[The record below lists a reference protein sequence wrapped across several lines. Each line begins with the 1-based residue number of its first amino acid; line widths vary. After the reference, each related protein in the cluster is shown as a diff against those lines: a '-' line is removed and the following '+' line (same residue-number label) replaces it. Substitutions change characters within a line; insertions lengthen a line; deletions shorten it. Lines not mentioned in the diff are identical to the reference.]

1 MPFGFNQ
8 ADTNSILELIDKT
21 GDQQIASRRSPL
33 VRSSGVWM
41 MEATTAITA
50 ATTTIPGTGTAKLKW
65 RNLDTGTFEDWE
77 PNGVIVT
84 QTVYTMT
91 VPVASGWLFQGI
103 QDNFGTI
110 YVDRILNATEYT
122 GLINDA
128 SGFAAIDAT
137 TAMDG
142 LEAVNGLAAETALA
156 TVHNVHGW
164 PGDDNAEARA
174 RWSGEQQRWELV
186 MVDCQ

>member
-128 SGFAAIDAT
+128 SGFAATDAT
-137 TAMDG
+137 TAMDV
-142 LEAVNGLAAETALA
+142 LTAVNGVPVETALA
-156 TVHNVHGW
+156 TVHNYQSW
-164 PGDDNAEARA
+164 PGNDNAPARA
-174 RWSGEQQRWELV
+174 RWNSGLARWELV

>member
-21 GDQQIASRRSPL
+21 GDQQVEPRRSPL

-65 RNLDTGTFEDWE
+65 RNLDTGTFGDWK

-110 YVDRILNATEYT
+110 YVDRILNATRYR

-128 SGFAAIDAT
+128 GGFTSAQT

-142 LEAVNGLAAETALA
+142 LEAVDGVPVETALA
-156 TVHNVHGW
+156 TVQNPFGW
-164 PGDDNAEARA
+164 DGDDNVEALAEWNA
-174 RWSGEQQRWELV
+174 SQEQWELRMIV
-186 MVDCQ
+186 C